1 MTTDIPSNII
11 KIETRYGWTLNL
23 EITNAA
29 MVPITSVGITDG
41 RSPHPASSTDHPTM
55 IIMLVRIPKLIHS
68 YIGAN
73 FRMAQLDEFFSF
85 ACSAVSG
92 GNWVDWFRKSVA
104 MFNV

>member
-1 MTTDIPSNII
+1 MTINIPSNITRT
-11 KIETRYGWTLNL
+11 ETRYGRILNL

-29 MVPITSVGITDG
+29 RVPITSVGITEG

-73 FRMAQLDEFFSF
+73 FSMAQLDEFFSL
-85 ACSAVSG
+85 ACSTVSG
-92 GNWVDWFRKSVA
+92 GDWLDWFRNSVA
-104 MFNV
+104 VLNV